1 MQKLNEFKLPVNFRG
16 RSAIIVQLWWI
27 VDFWFFKSSPQIMY
41 GWRRWLLRLFGAKI
55 GKNVIIRPTVT
66 VTYPWKVNIGE
77 NCMIGDDVNLY
88 SLGEIAIGNNV
99 VVSQKCYLASASHD
113 YDKESFPIW
122 SKKITIS
129 DGCWLATDVYVGPG
143 VNIGKNTVVGA
154 RSSVFKDLPSDK
166 ICVGSPAQIVKDRVF
181 EKEEL

>member
-99 VVSQKCYLASASHD
+99 VVSQKCYLASRS
-113 YDKESFPIW
+113 IN
-122 SKKITIS
+122 
-129 DGCWLATDVYVGPG
+129 GC
-143 VNIGKNTVVGA
+143 
-154 RSSVFKDLPSDK
+154 
-166 ICVGSPAQIVKDRVF
+166 
-181 EKEEL
+181 